1 MFYYEY
7 LNNSINKILQSL
19 DKEGMMKEKI
29 SKKTLFNIEIP
40 VLQEYGDVSTN
51 VAMVYSKKTDFK
63 VNEFAEIIK
72 SELLKDFVID
82 KINVVKPGF
91 INIFFK
97 NSFWQNQLKLVLE
110 NKDKTKKKND
120 KKINIEYVS
129 ANPTGLLHI
138 GHARG
143 AVLGDVISNL
153 LDEEGY
159 NIIREYYINDAGNQI
174 KLLIDTIFFHLK
186 NLNRKITKEL
196 PDQLYPGE
204 YLYDISKIILS
215 NNPNILNE
223 TDKFEKIRFES
234 IKIILNDVKN
244 DLNKLG
250 VTHDIFTSEKEVTT
264 DKAVKNVVSFLK
276 ENDLAYFGYQ
286 DPPKG
291 IKEKNW
297 KKTKQLLFKSK
308 LISDDSDR
316 ALIKNN
322 GQLTYFMSDIIYH
335 KNKIERN
342 FDTLLNIWGVD
353 HSGYVARLKN
363 AISFMFENKVNL
375 EVKLTSLVN
384 LIKNNKPIKMSKR
397 KGTYITLREVL
408 DEVGKDALRFMMVSR
423 SSEKVIDFNFDLVKS
438 KTKENPVF
446 YVQYAHARCYSIQKL
461 ANETKKNVYKE
472 IDFSLLS
479 LKEEIVIMKNLASF
493 SKILSISAQ
502 KYEPHRLCNFLYEL
516 SKNFHNYWS
525 LGTSDKNKRIL
536 VEGNDNLLD
545 ARLSLTNG
553 VKIVIKKGLRI
564 LSISAPDQM

>member
-7 LNNSINKILQSL
+7 LNNSINKILRSL

-72 SELLKDFVID
+72 LELLKDLVID

-264 DKAVKNVVSFLK
+264 DKAVKN
-276 ENDLAYFGYQ
+276 DLGA
-286 DPPKG
+286 
-291 IKEKNW
+291 E
-297 KKTKQLLFKSK
+297 
-308 LISDDSDR
+308 
-316 ALIKNN
+316 
-322 GQLTYFMSDIIYH
+322 IYSRLY
-335 KNKIERN
+335 NYY
-342 FDTLLNIWGVD
+342 LNQ
-353 HSGYVARLKN
+353 N
-363 AISFMFENKVNL
+363 
-375 EVKLTSLVN
+375 
-384 LIKNNKPIKMSKR
+384 
-397 KGTYITLREVL
+397 
-408 DEVGKDALRFMMVSR
+408 
-423 SSEKVIDFNFDLVKS
+423 
-438 KTKENPVF
+438 
-446 YVQYAHARCYSIQKL
+446 
-461 ANETKKNVYKE
+461 
-472 IDFSLLS
+472 
-479 LKEEIVIMKNLASF
+479 
-493 SKILSISAQ
+493 
-502 KYEPHRLCNFLYEL
+502 
-516 SKNFHNYWS
+516 
-525 LGTSDKNKRIL
+525 
-536 VEGNDNLLD
+536 
-545 ARLSLTNG
+545 
-553 VKIVIKKGLRI
+553 
-564 LSISAPDQM
+564 